1 MSYAEHDNSSATAAT
16 PRIAVDFV
24 AFPFEVYPFNLV
36 LGDPPWSFSV
46 IEDKRRLWGNQHP
59 YCETASVTVSRVSDG
74 GNLIITNRYTDT
86 RGSGVPNFLSWQVE
100 GWEYDTLYVELF
112 VPGFY

>member
-1 MSYAEHDNSSATAAT
+1 M
-16 PRIAVDFV
+16 
-24 AFPFEVYPFNLV
+24 
-36 LGDPPWSFSV
+36 
-46 IEDKRRLWGNQHP
+46 IEDKRRPWGNQHP
-59 YCETASVTVSRVSDG
+59 YFETASVTVSRVSDG